1 MREGWHRPPV
11 AALSTLSPSLG
22 TGLGRGSASK
32 VRPGGAQGMGPG
44 LGVPRGIRSPG
55 GQPLLQGSSVP
66 QERGWG
72 RRGSRRALG
81 AGGPLPHGRG
91 EDTGKLEAAGGDGS
105 GPRPGPGS
113 PRAPSGPPSS
123 GGAERPRFRGNRAAP
138 AGGGV
143 PSRGQ
148 WAPVDAPRPGGGG
161 ARPGGLGRG
170 GTQLGMLS
178 RGGQPSP
185 PALCSRRWEAAPRWV
200 PPSCRWA
207 RTRLARGRSPPPGP
221 GAAGAEPPPP
231 GRLDRLPLDPP
242 Q

>member
-32 VRPGGAQGMGPG
+32 VRPGGAQGDPQ
-44 LGVPRGIRSPG
+44 PRGPTPSPGIVRSPG
-55 GQPLLQGSSVP
+55 TWLGPEGVP
-66 QERGWG
+66 QSAGRWG
-72 RRGSRRALG
+72 SPAPRPREGT
-81 AGGPLPHGRG
+81 GR
-91 EDTGKLEAAGGDGS
+91 LEAAGGDGS